1 MTFFHCIFDGKGF
14 DLSNRTLKMS
24 IKSKI
29 LKKIKSMSST
39 NEEALKDEQT
49 KNQETKSETSE
60 QTTENTSTDST
71 VSSNNG
77 TESTNQEQSIIELE
91 KKIAEEKDK
100 YLRLYSEFDNY
111 RKRSIKEKS
120 ELIKTAGEDFFK
132 AILPVIDDFER
143 AIKAADQTGDL
154 NAIAEGVQLIYSKFK
169 STLKQ
174 KGLEEMEASGKQ
186 FDADIMEA
194 ITSIPAPNEDLK
206 GKVVDEIEKG
216 YSLNGKV
223 IRYAKVVIGN

>member
-1 MTFFHCIFDGKGF
+1 
-14 DLSNRTLKMS
+14 MS
-24 IKSKI
+24 LKSKI
-29 LKKIKSMSST
+29 LKKIKSMST
-39 NEEALKDEQT
+39 NNEEALKDEQT
-49 KNQETKSETSE
+49 INQGTTAENTEA
-60 QTTENTSTDST
+60 TTENSTSESNDSGKNDT
-71 VSSNNG
+71 ETSSN
-77 TESTNQEQSIIELE
+77 EQQIIELE

-111 RKRSIKEKS
+111 RKRSVREKG

-143 AIKAADQTGDL
+143 ALKAADKTGDI
-154 NAIAEGVQLIYSKFK
+154 NTIAEGVQLIYSKLK

-174 KGLEEMEASGKQ
+174 KGLEEMEASGKT
-186 FDADIMEA
+186 FDADVMEA
-194 ITSIPAPNEDLK
+194 ITSIPAPNDDLK

>member
-1 MTFFHCIFDGKGF
+1 
-14 DLSNRTLKMS
+14 MS
-24 IKSKI
+24 LKSKI
-29 LKKIKSMSST
+29 LKKIKSMSSN

-49 KNQETKSETSE
+49 VNQETKSENQESS
-60 QTTENTSTDST
+60 TENTAPETQDS
-71 VSSNNG
+71 SKNG
-77 TESTNQEQSIIELE
+77 TDATSHDQIVAELE
-91 KKIAEEKDK
+91 KKMAEEKDK

-111 RKRSIKEKS
+111 RKRSIREKS
-120 ELIKTAGEDFFK
+120 ELIKTAGEEFFK

-143 AIKAADQTGDL
+143 AIKAADKTGEV
-154 NAIAEGVQLIYSKFK
+154 NTISEGVQLIYSKLK

-174 KGLEEMEASGKQ
+174 KGLEEMEAAGKS

-194 ITSIPAPNEDLK
+194 ITSIPAPTEELK

>member
-1 MTFFHCIFDGKGF
+1 
-14 DLSNRTLKMS
+14 MS
-24 IKSKI
+24 
-29 LKKIKSMSST
+29 T
-39 NEEALKDEQT
+39 NNEEALKDEQT
-49 KNQETKSETSE
+49 INQGTTAENTEA
-60 QTTENTSTDST
+60 TTENSTPESNDSGKNDT
-71 VSSNNG
+71 ETSSN
-77 TESTNQEQSIIELE
+77 EQQIIEME

-111 RKRSIKEKS
+111 RKRSVREKG

-143 AIKAADQTGDL
+143 ALKAADKTGDI
-154 NAIAEGVQLIYSKFK
+154 NTIAEGVQLIYSKLK

-174 KGLEEMEASGKQ
+174 KGLEEMEASGKT
-186 FDADIMEA
+186 FDADVMEA
-194 ITSIPAPNEDLK
+194 ITSIPAPKDDLK

>member
-1 MTFFHCIFDGKGF
+1 
-14 DLSNRTLKMS
+14 MS
-24 IKSKI
+24 
-29 LKKIKSMSST
+29 T
-39 NEEALKDEQT
+39 NNEEALKDEQT
-49 KNQETKSETSE
+49 INQGTTAENTEA
-60 QTTENTSTDST
+60 TTENSTPESNDSGKNDT
-71 VSSNNG
+71 ETSSN
-77 TESTNQEQSIIELE
+77 EQQIIEME

-111 RKRSIKEKS
+111 RKRSVREKG

-143 AIKAADQTGDL
+143 ALKAADKTGDI
-154 NAIAEGVQLIYSKFK
+154 NTIAEGVQLIYSKLK

-174 KGLEEMEASGKQ
+174 KGLEEMEASGKT
-186 FDADIMEA
+186 FDADVMEA
-194 ITSIPAPNEDLK
+194 ITSIPAPNDDLK

>member
-1 MTFFHCIFDGKGF
+1 
-14 DLSNRTLKMS
+14 MS
-24 IKSKI
+24 LKSKI
-29 LKKIKSMSST
+29 LKKIKSMST
-39 NEEALKDEQT
+39 NNEEALKDEQT
-49 KNQETKSETSE
+49 INQGTTAENTEA
-60 QTTENTSTDST
+60 TTENSTPESNDSGKNDT
-71 VSSNNG
+71 ETSSN
-77 TESTNQEQSIIELE
+77 EQQIIEME

-111 RKRSIKEKS
+111 RKRSVREKG

-143 AIKAADQTGDL
+143 ALKAADKTGDI
-154 NAIAEGVQLIYSKFK
+154 NTIAEGVQLIYSKLK

-174 KGLEEMEASGKQ
+174 KGLEEMEASGKT
-186 FDADIMEA
+186 FDADVMEA
-194 ITSIPAPNEDLK
+194 ITSIPAPNDDLK

>member
-1 MTFFHCIFDGKGF
+1 
-14 DLSNRTLKMS
+14 MS
-24 IKSKI
+24 LKSKI
-29 LKKIKSMSST
+29 LKKIKSMST
-39 NEEALKDEQT
+39 NNEEALKDEQT
-49 KNQETKSETSE
+49 INQGTNAENTEA
-60 QTTENTSTDST
+60 TTENSTPESNDSGKNDT
-71 VSSNNG
+71 ETSSN
-77 TESTNQEQSIIELE
+77 EQQIIELE

-111 RKRSIKEKS
+111 RKRSVREKG

-143 AIKAADQTGDL
+143 ALKAADKTGDI
-154 NAIAEGVQLIYSKFK
+154 NTIAEGVQLIYSKLK

-174 KGLEEMEASGKQ
+174 KGLEEMEASGKT
-186 FDADIMEA
+186 FDADVMEA
-194 ITSIPAPNEDLK
+194 ITSIPAPNDDLK

>member
-1 MTFFHCIFDGKGF
+1 
-14 DLSNRTLKMS
+14 MS
-24 IKSKI
+24 
-29 LKKIKSMSST
+29 T
-39 NEEALKDEQT
+39 NNEEALKDEQT
-49 KNQETKSETSE
+49 INQGTNAENTEA
-60 QTTENTSTDST
+60 TTENSTPESFDSGKNDT
-71 VSSNNG
+71 ETSSN
-77 TESTNQEQSIIELE
+77 EQQIIELE

-111 RKRSIKEKS
+111 RKRSIREKS

-143 AIKAADQTGDL
+143 AIKAADSTGDL
-154 NAIAEGVQLIYSKFK
+154 NAIAEGVQLIYSKLK

-174 KGLEEMEASGKQ
+174 KGLEEMEASGKT
-186 FDADIMEA
+186 FDADVMEA
-194 ITSIPAPNEDLK
+194 ITSIPAPNDDLK

>member
-1 MTFFHCIFDGKGF
+1 
-14 DLSNRTLKMS
+14 MS
-24 IKSKI
+24 LKSKI
-29 LKKIKSMSST
+29 LKKIKSMST
-39 NEEALKDEQT
+39 NNEEALKDEQT
-49 KNQETKSETSE
+49 INQGTTAENTEA
-60 QTTENTSTDST
+60 TTENSTPESNDSGKNDT
-71 VSSNNG
+71 ETSSN
-77 TESTNQEQSIIELE
+77 EQQIIELE

-111 RKRSIKEKS
+111 RKRSVREKG

-143 AIKAADQTGDL
+143 ALKAADKTGDI
-154 NAIAEGVQLIYSKFK
+154 NTIAEGVQLIYSKLK

-174 KGLEEMEASGKQ
+174 KGLEEMEASGKT
-186 FDADIMEA
+186 FDADVMEA
-194 ITSIPAPNEDLK
+194 ITSIPAPNDDLK

>member
-1 MTFFHCIFDGKGF
+1 
-14 DLSNRTLKMS
+14 MS
-24 IKSKI
+24 
-29 LKKIKSMSST
+29 T
-39 NEEALKDEQT
+39 NNEEALKDEQT
-49 KNQETKSETSE
+49 INQGTTAENTEA
-60 QTTENTSTDST
+60 TTENSTPESNDSGKNDT
-71 VSSNNG
+71 ETSSN
-77 TESTNQEQSIIELE
+77 EQQIIELE

-111 RKRSIKEKS
+111 RKRSIREKS

-143 AIKAADQTGDL
+143 AIKAADSTGDL
-154 NAIAEGVQLIYSKFK
+154 NAIAEGVQLIYSKLK

-174 KGLEEMEASGKQ
+174 KGLEEMEASGKT
-186 FDADIMEA
+186 FDADVMEA
-194 ITSIPAPNEDLK
+194 ITSIPAPNDDLK

>member
-1 MTFFHCIFDGKGF
+1 
-14 DLSNRTLKMS
+14 MS
-24 IKSKI
+24 LKSKI
-29 LKKIKSMSST
+29 LKKIKSMST
-39 NEEALKDEQT
+39 NNEEALKDEQT
-49 KNQETKSETSE
+49 INQGTIAENTEA
-60 QTTENTSTDST
+60 TTENSTPESNDSGKNDT
-71 VSSNNG
+71 ETSSN
-77 TESTNQEQSIIELE
+77 EQQIIELE

-111 RKRSIKEKS
+111 RKRSVREKG

-143 AIKAADQTGDL
+143 ALKAADKTGDI
-154 NAIAEGVQLIYSKFK
+154 NTIAEGVQLIYSKLK
-169 STLKQ
+169 LTLKQ
-174 KGLEEMEASGKQ
+174 KGLEEMEASGKT
-186 FDADIMEA
+186 FDADVMEA
-194 ITSIPAPNEDLK
+194 ITSIPAPNDDLK

>member
-1 MTFFHCIFDGKGF
+1 
-14 DLSNRTLKMS
+14 MS
-24 IKSKI
+24 
-29 LKKIKSMSST
+29 T
-39 NEEALKDEQT
+39 NNEEALKDEQT
-49 KNQETKSETSE
+49 INQGTTAENTEA
-60 QTTENTSTDST
+60 TTENSTSESNDSGKNDT
-71 VSSNNG
+71 ETSSN
-77 TESTNQEQSIIELE
+77 EQQIIELE

-111 RKRSIKEKS
+111 RKRSVREKG

-143 AIKAADQTGDL
+143 ALKAADKTGDI
-154 NAIAEGVQLIYSKFK
+154 NTIAEGVQLIYSKLK

-174 KGLEEMEASGKQ
+174 KGLEEMEASGKT
-186 FDADIMEA
+186 FDADVMEA
-194 ITSIPAPNEDLK
+194 ITSIPAPNDDLK

>member
-1 MTFFHCIFDGKGF
+1 
-14 DLSNRTLKMS
+14 MS
-24 IKSKI
+24 LKSKI
-29 LKKIKSMSST
+29 LKKIKSMSTS
-39 NEEALKDEQT
+39 NEEALKDEHT
-49 KNQETKSETSE
+49 INQGTNAENTEA
-60 QTTENTSTDST
+60 TTENSTPESNDSGKNDT
-71 VSSNNG
+71 ETSSN
-77 TESTNQEQSIIELE
+77 EQQIIELE

-111 RKRSIKEKS
+111 RKRSIREKS

-143 AIKAADQTGDL
+143 AIKAADSTGDL
-154 NAIAEGVQLIYSKFK
+154 NAIAEGVQLIYSKLK

-174 KGLEEMEASGKQ
+174 KGLEEMEASGKT
-186 FDADIMEA
+186 FDADVMEA
-194 ITSIPAPNEDLK
+194 ITSIPAPNDDLK

>member
-1 MTFFHCIFDGKGF
+1 
-14 DLSNRTLKMS
+14 MS
-24 IKSKI
+24 
-29 LKKIKSMSST
+29 T
-39 NEEALKDEQT
+39 NNEEALKDEQT
-49 KNQETKSETSE
+49 INQGTTAENTEA
-60 QTTENTSTDST
+60 TTENSTSESNDSGKNDT
-71 VSSNNG
+71 ETSSN
-77 TESTNQEQSIIELE
+77 EQQIIELE

-111 RKRSIKEKS
+111 RKRSVREKG

-143 AIKAADQTGDL
+143 ALKAADKTGDI
-154 NAIAEGVQLIYSKFK
+154 NTIAEGVQLIYSKLK

-174 KGLEEMEASGKQ
+174 KGLEEMEASGKT
-186 FDADIMEA
+186 FDADVMEA
-194 ITSIPAPNEDLK
+194 ITSIPSPNDDLK

>member
-1 MTFFHCIFDGKGF
+1 
-14 DLSNRTLKMS
+14 MS
-24 IKSKI
+24 LKSKI
-29 LKKIKSMSST
+29 LKKIKSMSSN

-49 KNQETKSETSE
+49 LNQETKSENQESS
-60 QTTENTSTDST
+60 TENTAPETQDS
-71 VSSNNG
+71 SKNG
-77 TESTNQEQSIIELE
+77 TDATSHDQIVAELE
-91 KKIAEEKDK
+91 KKMAEEKDK

-111 RKRSIKEKS
+111 RKRSIREKS

-143 AIKAADQTGDL
+143 AIKAADKTGEV
-154 NAIAEGVQLIYSKFK
+154 NTISEGVQLIYSKLK

-174 KGLEEMEASGKQ
+174 KGLEEMEAAGKS

-194 ITSIPAPNEDLK
+194 ITSIPAPTEELK

>member
-1 MTFFHCIFDGKGF
+1 
-14 DLSNRTLKMS
+14 
-24 IKSKI
+24 
-29 LKKIKSMSST
+29 MSSN

-49 KNQETKSETSE
+49 INQGTTAENTEA
-60 QTTENTSTDST
+60 TTENSTPESNDSGKNDT
-71 VSSNNG
+71 ETSSN
-77 TESTNQEQSIIELE
+77 EQQIIELE

-111 RKRSIKEKS
+111 RKRSVREKG

-143 AIKAADQTGDL
+143 ALKAADKTGDI
-154 NAIAEGVQLIYSKFK
+154 NTIAEGVQLIYSKLK

-174 KGLEEMEASGKQ
+174 KGLEEMEASGKT
-186 FDADIMEA
+186 FDADVMEA
-194 ITSIPAPNEDLK
+194 ITSIPAPNDDLK

>member
-1 MTFFHCIFDGKGF
+1 
-14 DLSNRTLKMS
+14 MS
-24 IKSKI
+24 
-29 LKKIKSMSST
+29 T
-39 NEEALKDEQT
+39 NNEEALKDEQT
-49 KNQETKSETSE
+49 INQGTTAENTEA
-60 QTTENTSTDST
+60 TTENSTPESNDSGKNDT
-71 VSSNNG
+71 ETSSN
-77 TESTNQEQSIIELE
+77 EQQIIELE

-111 RKRSIKEKS
+111 RKRSVREKG

-143 AIKAADQTGDL
+143 ALKAADKTGDI
-154 NAIAEGVQLIYSKFK
+154 NTIAEGVQLIYSKLK

-174 KGLEEMEASGKQ
+174 KGLEEMEASGKT
-186 FDADIMEA
+186 FDADVMEA
-194 ITSIPAPNEDLK
+194 ITSIPAPNDDLK

>member
-1 MTFFHCIFDGKGF
+1 
-14 DLSNRTLKMS
+14 MS
-24 IKSKI
+24 LKSKI
-29 LKKIKSMSST
+29 LKKIKSMSTS

-49 KNQETKSETSE
+49 INQGTNAENTEATSE
-60 QTTENTSTDST
+60 KSTPDSPDSGKNDTEVASH
-71 VSSNNG
+71 
-77 TESTNQEQSIIELE
+77 EQQIIELE
-91 KKIAEEKDK
+91 KKMAEEKDK

-111 RKRSIKEKS
+111 RKRSIREKS

-143 AIKAADQTGDL
+143 AIKAADSTGDL
-154 NAIAEGVQLIYSKFK
+154 NAIAEGVQLIYSKLK

-174 KGLEEMEASGKQ
+174 KGLEEMEASGKT
-186 FDADIMEA
+186 FDADVMEA
-194 ITSIPAPNEDLK
+194 ITSIPAPNDDLK

>member
-1 MTFFHCIFDGKGF
+1 
-14 DLSNRTLKMS
+14 MS
-24 IKSKI
+24 
-29 LKKIKSMSST
+29 T
-39 NEEALKDEQT
+39 NNEEALKDEQT
-49 KNQETKSETSE
+49 INQGTTAEKTEA
-60 QTTENTSTDST
+60 TTENSTPESNDSGKNDT
-71 VSSNNG
+71 ETSSN
-77 TESTNQEQSIIELE
+77 EQQIIELE

-111 RKRSIKEKS
+111 RKRSVREKG

-143 AIKAADQTGDL
+143 ALKAADKTGDI
-154 NAIAEGVQLIYSKFK
+154 NTIAEGVQLIYSKLK

-174 KGLEEMEASGKQ
+174 KGLEEMEASGKT
-186 FDADIMEA
+186 FDADVMEA
-194 ITSIPAPNEDLK
+194 ITSIPAPNDDLK

>member
-1 MTFFHCIFDGKGF
+1 
-14 DLSNRTLKMS
+14 MS
-24 IKSKI
+24 LKSKI
-29 LKKIKSMSST
+29 LKKIKSMST
-39 NEEALKDEQT
+39 NNEEALKDEQT
-49 KNQETKSETSE
+49 INQGTTAENTEA
-60 QTTENTSTDST
+60 TTENSTPESNDSGKNDT
-71 VSSNNG
+71 ETSSN
-77 TESTNQEQSIIELE
+77 EQQIIELE

-111 RKRSIKEKS
+111 RKRSVREKG

-143 AIKAADQTGDL
+143 ALKAADKTGDI
-154 NAIAEGVQLIYSKFK
+154 NTIAEGVQLIYSKLK

-174 KGLEEMEASGKQ
+174 KGLEEMEASGKT
-186 FDADIMEA
+186 FDADVMEA
-194 ITSIPAPNEDLK
+194 ITSIPSPNDDLK

>member
-1 MTFFHCIFDGKGF
+1 
-14 DLSNRTLKMS
+14 MS
-24 IKSKI
+24 
-29 LKKIKSMSST
+29 T
-39 NEEALKDEQT
+39 NNEEALKDEQT
-49 KNQETKSETSE
+49 INKGTTAENTEA
-60 QTTENTSTDST
+60 TTENSTPESNDSGKNDT
-71 VSSNNG
+71 ETSSN
-77 TESTNQEQSIIELE
+77 EQQIIEME

-111 RKRSIKEKS
+111 RKRSVREKG

-143 AIKAADQTGDL
+143 ALKAADKTGDI
-154 NAIAEGVQLIYSKFK
+154 NTIAEGVQLIYSKLK

-174 KGLEEMEASGKQ
+174 KGLEEMEASGKT
-186 FDADIMEA
+186 FDADVMEA
-194 ITSIPAPNEDLK
+194 ITSIPAPNDDLK

>member
-1 MTFFHCIFDGKGF
+1 
-14 DLSNRTLKMS
+14 MS
-24 IKSKI
+24 
-29 LKKIKSMSST
+29 T
-39 NEEALKDEQT
+39 NNEEALKDEQT
-49 KNQETKSETSE
+49 INQGTTAENTEA
-60 QTTENTSTDST
+60 TTENSTPESNDSGKNDTETSSH
-71 VSSNNG
+71 
-77 TESTNQEQSIIELE
+77 EQQIIELE
-91 KKIAEEKDK
+91 KKMAEEKDK

-111 RKRSIKEKS
+111 RKRSIREKS

-143 AIKAADQTGDL
+143 AIKAADSTGDL
-154 NAIAEGVQLIYSKFK
+154 NAIAEGVQLIYSKLK

-174 KGLEEMEASGKQ
+174 KGLEEMEASGKT
-186 FDADIMEA
+186 FDADVMEA
-194 ITSIPAPNEDLK
+194 ITSIPAPNDDLK

>member
-1 MTFFHCIFDGKGF
+1 
-14 DLSNRTLKMS
+14 MS
-24 IKSKI
+24 
-29 LKKIKSMSST
+29 T
-39 NEEALKDEQT
+39 NNEEALKDEQT
-49 KNQETKSETSE
+49 INQGTTAENTEA
-60 QTTENTSTDST
+60 TTENSTPESNDSGKNDT
-71 VSSNNG
+71 ETSSN
-77 TESTNQEQSIIELE
+77 EQQIIEME

-111 RKRSIKEKS
+111 RKRSVREKG

-143 AIKAADQTGDL
+143 ALKAADKTGDI
-154 NAIAEGVQLIYSKFK
+154 NTIAEGVQLIYSKLK

-174 KGLEEMEASGKQ
+174 KVLEEMEASGKT
-186 FDADIMEA
+186 FDADVMEA
-194 ITSIPAPNEDLK
+194 ITSIPAPNDDLK

>member
-1 MTFFHCIFDGKGF
+1 
-14 DLSNRTLKMS
+14 MS
-24 IKSKI
+24 LKSKI
-29 LKKIKSMSST
+29 LKKIKSMSSN

-49 KNQETKSETSE
+49 VNQETKSENQESS
-60 QTTENTSTDST
+60 TENTAPETQDS
-71 VSSNNG
+71 SKNG
-77 TESTNQEQSIIELE
+77 TDATSHDQIVSELE
-91 KKIAEEKDK
+91 KKMAEEKDK

-111 RKRSIKEKS
+111 RKRSIREKS
-120 ELIKTAGEDFFK
+120 ELIKTAGEEFFK

-143 AIKAADQTGDL
+143 AIKAADKTGEV
-154 NAIAEGVQLIYSKFK
+154 NTISEGVQLIYSKLK

-174 KGLEEMEASGKQ
+174 KGLEEMEAAGKS

-194 ITSIPAPNEDLK
+194 ITSIPAPTEELK

>member
-1 MTFFHCIFDGKGF
+1 
-14 DLSNRTLKMS
+14 MS
-24 IKSKI
+24 LKSKI
-29 LKKIKSMSST
+29 LKKIKSMSSN

-49 KNQETKSETSE
+49 INQGTTAENTEA
-60 QTTENTSTDST
+60 TTENSTPESNDSGKNDT
-71 VSSNNG
+71 ETSSN
-77 TESTNQEQSIIELE
+77 EQQIIELE

-111 RKRSIKEKS
+111 RKRSVREKG

-143 AIKAADQTGDL
+143 ALKAADKTGDI
-154 NAIAEGVQLIYSKFK
+154 NTIAEGVQLIYSKLK

-174 KGLEEMEASGKQ
+174 KGLEEMEASGKT
-186 FDADIMEA
+186 FDADVMEA
-194 ITSIPAPNEDLK
+194 ITSIPAPNDDLK

>member
-1 MTFFHCIFDGKGF
+1 VTFFHCIFDGKGF

>member
-1 MTFFHCIFDGKGF
+1 
-14 DLSNRTLKMS
+14 MS
-24 IKSKI
+24 
-29 LKKIKSMSST
+29 T
-39 NEEALKDEQT
+39 NNEEALKDEQT
-49 KNQETKSETSE
+49 INQGTIAENTEA
-60 QTTENTSTDST
+60 TTENSTPESNDSGKNDT
-71 VSSNNG
+71 ETSSN
-77 TESTNQEQSIIELE
+77 EQQIIELE

-111 RKRSIKEKS
+111 RKRSVREKG

-143 AIKAADQTGDL
+143 ALKAADKTGDI
-154 NAIAEGVQLIYSKFK
+154 NTIAEGVQLIYSKLK

-174 KGLEEMEASGKQ
+174 KGLEEMEASGKT
-186 FDADIMEA
+186 FDADVMEA
-194 ITSIPAPNEDLK
+194 ITSIPAPNDDLK

>member
-1 MTFFHCIFDGKGF
+1 
-14 DLSNRTLKMS
+14 MS
-24 IKSKI
+24 
-29 LKKIKSMSST
+29 T
-39 NEEALKDEQT
+39 NNEEALKDEQT
-49 KNQETKSETSE
+49 INQGTTAENTEA
-60 QTTENTSTDST
+60 TTENSTPESNDSGKNDT
-71 VSSNNG
+71 ETSSN
-77 TESTNQEQSIIELE
+77 EQQIIELE

-111 RKRSIKEKS
+111 RKRSVREKG

-143 AIKAADQTGDL
+143 ALKAADKTGDI
-154 NAIAEGVQLIYSKFK
+154 NTIAEGVQLIYSKLK

-174 KGLEEMEASGKQ
+174 KGLEEMEASGKT
-186 FDADIMEA
+186 FDADVMEA
-194 ITSIPAPNEDLK
+194 ITSIPAPKDDLK

>member
-1 MTFFHCIFDGKGF
+1 
-14 DLSNRTLKMS
+14 MS
-24 IKSKI
+24 
-29 LKKIKSMSST
+29 T
-39 NEEALKDEQT
+39 NNEEALKDEQT
-49 KNQETKSETSE
+49 INQGTTAENTEA
-60 QTTENTSTDST
+60 TTENSTPESNDSGKNDT
-71 VSSNNG
+71 ETSSN
-77 TESTNQEQSIIELE
+77 EQQIIELE

-111 RKRSIKEKS
+111 RKRSVREKG

-143 AIKAADQTGDL
+143 ALKAADKTGDI
-154 NAIAEGVQLIYSKFK
+154 NTIAEGVQLIYSKLK

-174 KGLEEMEASGKQ
+174 KGLEEMEASGKT
-186 FDADIMEA
+186 FDADVMEA
-194 ITSIPAPNEDLK
+194 ITSIPSPNDDLK